1 MIERSEAVKCPSAP
15 AQLAGMKKA
24 AFDGSMCNYIYMID

>member
-24 AFDGSMCNYIYMID
+24 NGGGGGGSGLGFRV